1 MQHDA
6 RIWQV
11 GVLAGIL
18 VFGLHTLD
26 FPLSLGVI
34 VSTLASGI
42 LSEYL
47 CSAATMAGT
56 ARPTWFHWFKVGQAV
71 PATVAQN
78 PQSGSTP
85 HVGKQ
90 RTPRPLSA
98 TISSLSVLLLFRS
111 SVAWTYPCV
120 VLLAVASK
128 YCIRWRGRHWLNP
141 TNFAVLIGTML
152 MPGWISSGQW
162 GHLAVLPLAL
172 GGLGILVLL
181 RAGRLDSAL
190 TFLTLSSALE
200 CTRILYYGYP
210 HPVDIFIHRLN
221 NGALWLFTFYMLT
234 DPQTTPQARWGRMLH
249 ASLVA
254 LVSFY
259 LTEWWDG
266 KDTPLWALLFLA
278 PIVPVLDWLRDCSQL
293 TMAGTARPTSDLRGH
308 VGRAVPAAVYSNKYP
323 NAGVPFV

>member
-1 MQHDA
+1 M
-6 RIWQV
+6 V
-11 GVLAGIL
+11 GVY
-18 VFGLHTLD
+18 TLD

-34 VSTLASGI
+34 VSTLVSGV

-47 CSAATMAGT
+47 CSAILG
-56 ARPTWFHWFKVGQAV
+56 G
-71 PATVAQN
+71 
-78 PQSGSTP
+78 
-85 HVGKQ
+85 Q

-98 TISSLSVLLLFRS
+98 TISALSVLLLFRS
-111 SVAWTYPCV
+111 SVAWTYLCV

-141 TNFAVLIGTML
+141 TNFAVLAGTMFL
-152 MPGWISSGQW
+152 PGWISSGQW

-200 CTRILYYGYP
+200 CARILYYGYP
-210 HPVDIFIHRLN
+210 HPVDIFVHRLN

-234 DPQTTPQARWGRMLH
+234 DPQTTPQARWARILH

-254 LVSFY
+254 LLSLY
-259 LTEWWDG
+259 LTEWWYW
-266 KDTPLWALLFLA
+266 KDSPLWALLFMA
-278 PIVPVLDWLRDCSQL
+278 PTVPLFDWLHASRNTFQVSGFTFQVQGPKSKVQSLFSTD
-293 TMAGTARPTSDLRGH
+293 
-308 VGRAVPAAVYSNKYP
+308 Y
-323 NAGVPFV
+323 

>member
-1 MQHDA
+1 M
-6 RIWQV
+6 
-11 GVLAGIL
+11 
-18 VFGLHTLD
+18 FGLHTLD

-47 CSAATMAGT
+47 CSALLS
-56 ARPTWFHWFKVGQAV
+56 P
-71 PATVAQN
+71 
-78 PQSGSTP
+78 
-85 HVGKQ
+85 Q

-120 VLLAVASK
+120 VLLAIGSK
-128 YCIRWRGRHWLNP
+128 YFIRWQGRHWLNP
-141 TNFAVLIGTML
+141 TNFAVLVGTMVF
-152 MPGWISSGQW
+152 PGWISSGQW

-190 TFLTLSSALE
+190 TFLTLSSVLE
-200 CTRILYYGYP
+200 CARILYYGYP

-221 NGALWLFTFYMLT
+221 HGALWLFTFYMLT
-234 DPQTTPQARWGRMLH
+234 DPQTTPQARWARILH

-254 LVSFY
+254 LVSLY
-259 LTEWWDG
+259 LTEWWYW
-266 KDTPLWALLFLA
+266 KDTPLWALLFMA
-278 PIVPVLDWLRDCSQL
+278 PSVPLLDWIHTSRNVLQASGL
-293 TMAGTARPTSDLRGH
+293 TFQVQSPRSKVQGFFSAN
-308 VGRAVPAAVYSNKYP
+308 Y
-323 NAGVPFV
+323 